1 MRYEK
6 LEHLMDLALDMQL
19 NRRGVSIKDIEN
31 KFSVSRRTA
40 IRMKDLVLNVFLDIE
55 EITDDTRIKRWK
67 IHETQFSKLLPYN
80 NDDIADLTLAAK
92 TLKNNNLGKQS
103 ESIFNL
109 IKKLKSTLR
118 KQFLLKLETDL

>member
-6 LEHLMDLALDMQL
+6 LEHLLDLALDMQL

-67 IHETQFSKLLPYN
+67 MPSM
-80 NDDIADLTLAAK
+80 
-92 TLKNNNLGKQS
+92 
-103 ESIFNL
+103 
-109 IKKLKSTLR
+109 
-118 KQFLLKLETDL
+118 